1 MPVVI
6 NGASGVILPAGSAG
20 APIIRSDDTDT
31 GFYFP
36 ASGQLGIV
44 VDGTN
49 QVTFASGGITF
60 NGNVVLSGPSTFPSG
75 FISSGTTV
83 FASGFIS
90 SGTTVF
96 ASGFTSS
103 GTTTFASGFAS
114 NSDITLNAQSDLRL
128 ADADSSN
135 WLAIQ
140 APSVVSSNVT
150 WTLPGVDGSS
160 GNFLSTN
167 GAGTLS
173 WTGVTVPVTS
183 VGGQTGA
190 VTYVNTWAVG
200 TNATAA
206 TNTYLDLSGSFAQTI
221 VSLGTGTAINC
232 SSGNYYTATVSGTPT
247 YTITGIPSG
256 RSYSFTMEVL
266 HSSGTIT
273 WFSGVEWAGG
283 TAPTLT
289 TGKTHLF
296 MFVTDDQGAR
306 WRGSFLVNYTT

>member
-1 MPVVI
+1 MAIVL
-6 NGASGVILPAGSAG
+6 NGLSGIILPSGAAN
-20 APIIRSDDTDT
+20 APIIRGDDPDT

-36 ASGQLGIV
+36 ASGQLGIAV
-44 VDGTN
+44 NGTN
-49 QVTFASGGITF
+49 QVTFSSGGITF
-60 NGNVVLSGPSTFPSG
+60 SGNVILSGPSNFPSG
-75 FISSGTTV
+75 FT
-83 FASGFIS
+83 S

-103 GTTTFASGFAS
+103 GTTVFASGFTSAS
-114 NSDITLNAQSDLRL
+114 DVTLNAQSDLRF
-128 ADADSSN
+128 ADSDSSN
-135 WLAIQ
+135 WVAFQ
-140 APSVVSSNVT
+140 SPAVVASNVT
-150 WTLPGVDGSS
+150 WTLPSADGSS

-183 VGGQTGA
+183 VGGQTGV
-190 VTYVNTWAVG
+190 VTYVNSWAVG

-206 TNTYLDLSGSFAQTI
+206 TNTNLDVSGAYAGNI
-221 VSLGTGTAINC
+221 VAIGTGTSINC
-232 SSGNYYTATVSGTPT
+232 SSGNYVTATVSGTPT

-289 TGKTHLF
+289 TSKTHLF